1 MSVETTTRTVG
12 TLAAAD
18 IGKPVRI
25 EHEGWV
31 HDGTLEVAKHD
42 VGFMRE
48 AVCTSVTVVYPSGA
62 RKFLY
67 RLDGDHPIEVAIE
80 AASDD

>member
-1 MSVETTTRTVG
+1 METTTRTIG
-12 TLAAAD
+12 TLTAAD

-31 HDGTLEVAKHD
+31 HDGTLTCVEHEWPHALARD
-42 VGFMRE
+42 VR
-48 AVCTSVTVVYPSGA
+48 TKLRVVYASGA
-62 RKFLY
+62 TKGLYFLSP
-67 RLDGDHPIEVAIE
+67 HQPIEVAIE